1 MDHRRTVGRR
11 AFVPPVWL
19 IVVALIA
26 IVVGAAGLGWLAWD
40 ATQGSDPESVASA
53 SESAS
58 ATPTPAA
65 TSSEPTTAAPTTVA
79 PPPSAEPEPV
89 ADRSPGVSILNGS
102 GVNGLAGDA
111 ADLLGDL
118 GWDDLRTGDTR
129 GTYPENTV
137 YYPPQLEAQ
146 AQTLAQDLGITRIRP
161 SVDGMRDDR
170 LTAVLIS
177 RPSSLS

>member
-19 IVVALIA
+19 IVVALVA

-40 ATQGSDPESVASA
+40 ATRGSDPESVASA

-65 TSSEPTTAAPTTVA
+65 TSSAPTTAAPTTVA